1 MSPACPPSFPE
12 SPSTQCFRDSKLLFV
27 SWVFLHP
34 WFSLHQGMAT
44 FQGSTQMPPF
54 PGSQPGFSSEIPQP
68 LGTSLT
74 LGVSESTAWS
84 TTLRVFSWKVVPASR
99 CEGSGQGNG
108 EGGKANTGQT
118 AELAPIPGLEE
129 LVLGLSARGSE
140 RRPCRYELLPLPGG
154 NPERVPSAP
163 SPCDVR
169 GRQGRKWEACVPPSH
184 LLSSSYTCG
193 KLVRVCA
200 ELVTLSLLAWQNCQ
214 GVLKW
219 HLRGVQ
225 YTTLCSAFLLGQ
237 FLCTC
242 RFL

>member
-1 MSPACPPSFPE
+1 
-12 SPSTQCFRDSKLLFV
+12 
-27 SWVFLHP
+27 
-34 WFSLHQGMAT
+34 MAT

-54 PGSQPGFSSEIPQP
+54 PGSQPGFSTEIPQP

-99 CEGSGQGNG
+99 CEGSGEGNG
-108 EGGKANTGQT
+108 EGGKANTGRT

-154 NPERVPSAP
+154 NPERIPSAP

-184 LLSSSYTCG
+184 LLPSSYTCG

-219 HLRGVQ
+219 RPVHNPLFSLPARTVFMYISFSLIWWVFEDRYCILSPVSSMGP
-225 YTTLCSAFLLGQ
+225 YTFKRAE
-237 FLCTC
+237 
-242 RFL
+242 